1 MKKRAFHTKVA
12 GVTKRNGDGTRRQSL
27 IARYCKPGM
36 PVILK
41 REPDNPYDKDAVG
54 VWIKA
59 RVFFFFKAEVQ
70 IGYLNRGVAQ
80 EIARHMDR
88 GSEVRAEISDVTG
101 GCDGKSYGVNLFIE
115 KL

>member
-41 REPDNPYDKDAVG
+41 REPDNP
-54 VWIKA
+54 
-59 RVFFFFKAEVQ
+59 
-70 IGYLNRGVAQ
+70 
-80 EIARHMDR
+80 
-88 GSEVRAEISDVTG
+88 
-101 GCDGKSYGVNLFIE
+101 
-115 KL
+115 